1 MTCGRVAGLGKAFE
15 LAYTAEPVDAAMDL
29 LGQLAELATEPLSSL
44 GSARPEGVS

>member
-1 MTCGRVAGLGKAFE
+1 
-15 LAYTAEPVDAAMDL
+15 MDL